1 MYQVYNT
8 ATGEAGPIMSETPYA
23 LAGEYTVRRM
33 VQKTDE
39 QGNLLYLN
47 QTGVETTDAGDSIP
61 AEYDSEGEQITP
73 SWIDYE
79 PVMIDAGPLWD
90 WHEIVPT
97 PADIAHQVQQS
108 LISAVQNHLDAAA
121 RSAGYDDIKSAVTY
135 ADEPAVPKFQIEGQR
150 FRAWRSLVWAAC
162 YAMLDD
168 VLAGTRT
175 VPTVDELLAE
185 LPVLEGE

>member
-1 MYQVYNT
+1 MFEIRNT
-8 ATGEAGPIMSETPYA
+8 ATGEPGPIMSDAPYA
-23 LAGEYTVRRM
+23 LAGDYAARRM

-39 QGNLLYLN
+39 QGNLLYLDLDGN
-47 QTGVETTDAGDSIP
+47 ETDDCGKEIP
-61 AEYDSEGEQITP
+61 LEEDENMNTTEWGWQEYA
-73 SWIDYE
+73 
-79 PVMIDAGPLWD
+79 PVTIDAGPLWD

-97 PADIAHQVQQS
+97 PADIAHQVQRM
-108 LISAVQNHLDAAA
+108 LISAVHNHLDAAA

-135 ADEPAVPKFQIEGQR
+135 ADEPAVPKFQAEGQR

-185 LPVLEGE
+185 LPAPEGE